1 MCGTVASCARLVAL
15 GAHFQATK
23 VTSTPNKY
31 TLLMM
36 VYGQV
41 LLVEDA
47 GDTAKKPLSAGT
59 YVMNRLKPALLE
71 LCNQTCDK
79 QF

>member
-1 MCGTVASCARLVAL
+1 MCGTVASSAHLAAL
-15 GAHFQATK
+15 GAHVQATQ

-36 VYGQV
+36 VYGQC

-71 LCNQTCDK
+71 LCN
-79 QF
+79 